1 MSLMALASASAS
13 TKMVTVVEVKDGEEE
28 VEVKDGEE
36 EEAVKEEEEKEKVA
50 PCTTME

>member
-1 MSLMALASASAS
+1 MSLMSSALASTL
-13 TKMVTVVEVKDGEEE
+13 TKMVTV